1 MAFHPYPQVIA
12 AVFNRRAFGPP
23 RGLTPASACPRIA
36 HPASRPRRGTQ
47 VALLR
52 LAFAP
57 APFRLTSPRAS
68 DSLAHSTKGTPSHH
82 IGAPTARGRTVSGT
96 VSLPSRGAFHLSL
109 TVLVRYRSQESVQA
123 WRVVPPASH
132 RVSRVRRYSGT
143 CRPWMDVRVRGS
155 SPVSPAFPCRSARAS
170 MDIYAGPAT
179 PRAQCAPRFGLVP
192 VRSPL
197 LGESRLISLPP
208 GTEMFQFSGL
218 PPSGICVLPEVR
230 GDGPPRV
237 RPFGD
242 LRVKEHVPLA
252 AAYRSLSRPSSA
264 SCAKASTVRP
274 YHLHIGWLGYSMLL
288 ACCISSDQM
297 LMTFIEERY

>member
-82 IGAPTARGRTVSGT
+82 KGAPTARGRTVSGT

-109 TVLVRYRSQESVQA
+109 TVLVRYRSQGSTQA
-123 WRVVPPASH
+123 WMVVHPGSD
-132 RVSRVRRYSGT
+132 RVSRARPYSGT
-143 CRPWMDVRVRGS
+143 ASRRPVWVRVRGCH
-155 SPVSPAFPCRSARAS
+155 PLRPALPCRSATMWICNRSQVGSTWTRVPQPPGGNAC
-170 MDIYAGPAT
+170 
-179 PRAQCAPRFGLVP
+179 RLHAPGFGLVRF
-192 VRSPL
+192 RSPL
-197 LGESRLISLPP
+197 LAQSRLISFPP
-208 GTEMFQFSGL
+208 GT
-218 PPSGICVLPEVR
+218 
-230 GDGPPRV
+230 
-237 RPFGD
+237 
-242 LRVKEHVPLA
+242 
-252 AAYRSLSRPSSA
+252 
-264 SCAKASTVRP
+264 
-274 YHLHIGWLGYSMLL
+274 
-288 ACCISSDQM
+288 
-297 LMTFIEERY
+297 

>member
-82 IGAPTARGRTVSGT
+82 KGAPTARGRTVSGT

-109 TVLVRYRSQESVQA
+109 TVLVRYRSQGSTQA
-123 WRVVPPASH
+123 WMVVHPGSD
-132 RVSRVRRYSGT
+132 RVSRARPYSGTASRRPVWVRVRGCHPLRPALPCRSAPQPDLRPGAAAPRMRGPATPPAEPLPGMPARRFGHRSPFARRYSGSLEIDFLSSGYL
-143 CRPWMDVRVRGS
+143 DVSVPRVVL
-155 SPVSPAFPCRSARAS
+155 PPPMRSAGG
-170 MDIYAGPAT
+170 YAHC
-179 PRAQCAPRFGLVP
+179 CAW
-192 VRSPL
+192 
-197 LGESRLISLPP
+197 
-208 GTEMFQFSGL
+208 
-218 PPSGICVLPEVR
+218 
-230 GDGPPRV
+230 V

-242 LRVKEHVPLA
+242 PRVEGCVLLA
-252 AAYRSLSRPSSA
+252 GDYRSLPRPSSA
-264 SCAKASTVRP
+264 PCAKASAVRP
-274 YHLHIGWLGYSMLL
+274 WYL
-288 ACCISSDQM
+288 AGPHRARGIS
-297 LMTFIEERY
+297 TCR

>member
-82 IGAPTARGRTVSGT
+82 KGAPTARGRTVSGT

-109 TVLVRYRSQESVQA
+109 TVLVRYRSQESIQA

-170 MDIYAGPAT
+170 MDIYAGPST

-230 GDGPPRV
+230 GYGPPRV

-274 YHLHIGWLGYSMLL
+274 YHLHIRWLGCLMLCL
-288 ACCISSDQM
+288 LHI
-297 LMTFIEERY
+297 